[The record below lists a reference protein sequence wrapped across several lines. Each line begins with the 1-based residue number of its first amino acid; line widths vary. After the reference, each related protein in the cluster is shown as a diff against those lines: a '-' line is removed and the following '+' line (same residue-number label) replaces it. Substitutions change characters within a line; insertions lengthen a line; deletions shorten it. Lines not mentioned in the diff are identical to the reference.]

1 MSQNETLEAALIAI
15 EREADA
21 TVRSIS
27 SALKE
32 AKKVKVA
39 AANGQMRD
47 LRASMDATIRA
58 CENAADAAKGL
69 QTSWSFDEQNHFGS
83 GAYAKEVLALASE
96 EGVSVFES
104 DDRILSYPAIVQVS
118 AGDCTVLIDKTKD
131 RRTRPSVLVRLLRG
145 LQSRPPKFKAE
156 AFLESLAAGYDLVVA
171 KVGGRGEAVVKLVDV
186 YGVLTVLPGLAR
198 DYTKQ
203 EFARD
208 LYLLDQSGV
217 VTTKNGRTL
226 SLPASALTR
235 GSGVLTTVSRS
246 GQEKVY
252 AGIALTAGNR

>member
-1 MSQNETLEAALIAI
+1 MSENDSLEAALSAM

-21 TVRSIS
+21 TIRSLS
-27 SALKE
+27 AALKD
-32 AKKVKVA
+32 AKKVKA
-39 AANGQMRD
+39 AAATGQMRD
-47 LRASMDATIRA
+47 LRAAVDATIRSS
-58 CENAADAAKGL
+58 ESAADGAKRL
-69 QTSWSFDEQNHFGS
+69 QESWSFDEATHFSS
-83 GAYAKEVLALASE
+83 GAYAKEVLSLASNE
-96 EGVSVFES
+96 QVSVFES
-104 DDRILSYPAIVQVS
+104 DDRILCYPAIIQVS
-118 AGDCTVLIDKTKD
+118 AGDYTVLIDKAKD
-131 RRTRPSVLVRLLRG
+131 RRIRPSVLVRLLKAI
-145 LQSRPPKFKAE
+145 QSRPPKFKAE
-156 AFLESLAAGYDLVVA
+156 AFLESLAAGYDLVLA
-171 KVGGRGEAVVKLVDV
+171 KSAGREESVVKLVDV

-252 AGIALTAGNR
+252 AGIALTAGPR